1 MASSSSTAR
10 ALSGTARLMAPLP
23 WMRAV
28 GTARVSGLHRCLRAM
43 LHPGMADFEDRDDP
57 WS

>member
-1 MASSSSTAR
+1 
-10 ALSGTARLMAPLP
+10 MAPLP

-28 GTARVSGLHRCLRAM
+28 ETSRVSGLHRCLRAM
-43 LHPGMADFEDRDDP
+43 PHPGMADFEDCDDP

>member
-1 MASSSSTAR
+1 
-10 ALSGTARLMAPLP
+10 MAPLP

-28 GTARVSGLHRCLRAM
+28 GTSRVSGLHRCLRAM
-43 LHPGMADFEDRDDP
+43 LHPGMADFEDCDDP

>member
-10 ALSGTARLMAPLP
+10 APSGTGLMAPLP

-28 GTARVSGLHRCLRAM
+28 GTSRVSGLHRCLRAM
-43 LHPGMADFEDRDDP
+43 LHPGMADFEDCDDP